1 MNRLEFKKLLIEEGS
16 KRGIYI
22 TDCNIFD
29 MGEYLNFIPTIR
41 NNTKEEWVYKYQV
54 EELIHDLAPLERPHQ
69 IKTIN
74 LDDTRY
80 KIFKINDKVEI
91 NDLWIR
97 LDAGEKEPDI
107 IDVSLVCG
115 QWKCGWATGAVF
127 ETPKQNDR
135 ALGVKFERD
144 IWLLERNDWIGHL
157 ETLERLIQSGKM
169 KKVEK
174 GQPVWIGTHSW
185 NIRKV

>member
-1 MNRLEFKKLLIEEGS
+1 MNRLEFKELLIKEGS
-16 KRGIYI
+16 KRGIYV

-41 NNTKEEWVYKYQV
+41 NNTKEGWVYKYQV
-54 EELIHDLAPLERPHQ
+54 EKLIHDLAPLERPYRM
-69 IKTIN
+69 KTIN

-97 LDAGEKEPDI
+97 LDAREKEPDI
-107 IDVSLVCG
+107 IDVSSVCG
-115 QWKCGWATGAVF
+115 QWRCGWVTGAVF

-157 ETLERLIQSGKM
+157 EALEKLIQSGKM

-174 GQPVWIGTHSW
+174 GQPIWIGTHSW
-185 NIRKV
+185 DIRKV